1 MQIHEKAVRAIK
13 AKIVTASHV
22 TSVPANSMKP
32 VNAQFDEVT
41 YKRNMEGIFAEL
53 Q

>member
-1 MQIHEKAVRAIK
+1 MRRKSEPLKPLENK
-13 AKIVTASHV
+13 TVTASHV
-22 TSVPANSMKP
+22 NSVSANSMKP
-32 VNAQFDEVT
+32 VNAQFDEVA